1 MTDPDALQQA
11 TERLDAA
18 VDELEGFLQHILA
31 EGKGGE
37 TVASL
42 KGKVRS
48 LTEERDRLRIDLDAE
63 KTCVR
68 RLKVA
73 NDEVSGRLEAV
84 MVTLKDMMPAV
95 PG

>member
-11 TERLDAA
+11 TERFDAA

-63 KTCVR
+63 KTRVR